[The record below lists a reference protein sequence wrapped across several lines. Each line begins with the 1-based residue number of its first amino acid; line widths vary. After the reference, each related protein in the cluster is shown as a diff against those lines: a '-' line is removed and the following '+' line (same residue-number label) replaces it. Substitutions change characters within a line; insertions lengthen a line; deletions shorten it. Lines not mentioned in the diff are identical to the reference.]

1 MYLDHCITQ
10 KANWRKT
17 WLQPLKE
24 APILPGDHN
33 SQGSMRS
40 FTVLIL
46 CLYSRSSHHRRWE
59 LYVTRID
66 SWCPLAPVSHFWLL
80 KSPKVGVGQCAQG
93 GIPVIHLWFLHWW
106 GIGLEATCR
115 SPREKWQCWDLP
127 LILKGRVTVTYTWGR
142 HSCAQCHQ
150 CRDLRESTIWG
161 DWFPYLD
168 CSNERRCFIQPTFNS
183 GTFPTSSFWNIRTLG
198 QLNAKDS
205 MANTFGKCS
214 ILDPFPEFHSA
225 HGPPRSLLKRKPV
238 LLHLTHCAPQIHL
251 TLDLIFSWILINIP
265 WNSVLKGL
273 GFRRQLLIGDT
284 NCR

>member
-1 MYLDHCITQ
+1 
-10 KANWRKT
+10 
-17 WLQPLKE
+17 
-24 APILPGDHN
+24 
-33 SQGSMRS
+33 MRS

-115 SPREKWQCWDLP
+115 SLREKWQCWDLP

-183 GTFPTSSFWNIRTLG
+183 GTFPTSSFWNIRTRTA
-198 QLNAKDS
+198 QRKR
-205 MANTFGKCS
+205 FHGKYIWEMQHSRSFPRVPQCTWS
-214 ILDPFPEFHSA
+214 SEKPFKKETCFTSSN
-225 HGPPRSLLKRKPV
+225 SL
-238 LLHLTHCAPQIHL
+238 CAP
-251 TLDLIFSWILINIP
+251 
-265 WNSVLKGL
+265 NSFN
-273 GFRRQLLIGDT
+273 FRPHFFLNT
-284 NCR
+284 Y